1 MRKGDKA
8 QERSGQSTSVRTHHD
23 IVMRIIFFMPL
34 KFLIKCKLL
43 SRNFKGRIFHR
54 EFSKTLFQ
62 RQKVTTIQLIYLVDD
77 GRFIRKLPK
86 IFFNPIIAQSV
97 TMICLYIVILGSWN
111 GLILFEF
118 EKIRC
123 YYVFNPL
130 TRERQLIPYL
140 NAPTYK
146 LYKQA

>member
-8 QERSGQSTSVRTHHD
+8 QERSGESTSVRTQHD

-77 GRFIRKLPK
+77 GRFIRQFL
-86 IFFNPIIAQSV
+86 IICFNPIAQFV
-97 TMICLYIVILGSWN
+97 MTLCFGILFIGSCN
-111 GLILFEF
+111 GLILFKIER
-118 EKIRC
+118 IRC

-130 TRERQLIPYL
+130 TRERQLIPPYMD
-140 NAPTYK
+140 APRNK
-146 LYKQA
+146 LHKKA